1 MARMSSTPPPIP
13 SASSRNA
20 KKRSSCWPIGLAGC
34 GCSLLIGFAVA
45 FVALNW
51 LRGIDEPGPR
61 SDSYLKLELSGPLN
75 DGPTN
80 EGLLLDPTRAPLSVP
95 AMASAIRAAAQDG
108 RIAGLYVR
116 LLGTQA
122 GWASLGELRAAIADF
137 RASGKPTVAF
147 APALTT
153 RDYYLA
159 SACERIA
166 LAPGGIALVNG
177 IALGVTYFAGTFE
190 KLGIAPQVE
199 HVGEFKSAAEPYVR
213 REPSP
218 AAVEAYESLL
228 DSLWEHLLAQM
239 AQGRGLGVD
248 ELRALVDAPPLSPR
262 GALGAGLVDALGTE
276 PAVLAALDAADDDHF
291 AARVS
296 EAENN
301 TAAHGGRHLVT
312 VRRYARSL
320 DSPSSGP
327 AIAVVHAEGVIVPGG
342 ASGWDIGSML
352 GEEDLR
358 DWLDE
363 LRYDTDVHAVVLRI
377 NSPGGSGL
385 ASEGM
390 WRDIERVRASGRE
403 VVVSM
408 GDYAAS
414 GGYYIACGADWIVA
428 HPTTLTGSIGVFG
441 AKFALEGTYAKLGLS
456 EHVFQRGKQADLL
469 RATAFDAQGRAAFR
483 GYLEDFY
490 QHFVGR
496 VATGRELS
504 SAQVEA
510 IAQGRVWTGEQ
521 ALANGLVDELGG
533 LDEALAKARE
543 LAGLES
549 ARVVQ
554 YPPPRTIFQLL
565 GETMDEMEARS
576 APRLSQIVNEP
587 ELARALRELERL
599 EAALG
604 DAGIAALCPNLGL

>member
-13 SASSRNA
+13 SASTRNA

-45 FVALNW
+45 LAVIILLN
-51 LRGIDEPGPR
+51 DDFAEPAPR
-61 SDSYLKLELSGPLN
+61 PGSYVQLELSGPLR
-75 DGPTN
+75 DGSTSDKF
-80 EGLLLDPTRAPLSVP
+80 LLESRNAPLSVP
-95 AMASAIRAAAQDG
+95 AMAAAIRAAAQDQDV
-108 RIAGLYVR
+108 AGLYVR
-116 LLGTQA
+116 LVGTQA
-122 GWASLGELRAAIADF
+122 GWAALGELRGAIADF

-153 RDYYLA
+153 RDYYIA

-177 IALGVTYFAGTFE
+177 LALGVTYFAGTFE

-218 AAVEAYESLL
+218 AAIEAYESLL

-239 AQGRGLGVD
+239 AQGRGFTVD
-248 ELRALVDAPPLSPR
+248 ELRALIDAPPLSPR
-262 GALGAGLVDALGTE
+262 GALGAGLIDALGTE
-276 PAVLAALDAADDDHF
+276 PAVLAALDDAHDEAF

-296 EAENN
+296 EAETRVANE
-301 TAAHGGRHLVT
+301 AVRQLVSL
-312 VRRYARSL
+312 RRYARSIE
-320 DSPSSGP
+320 SSGSGP
-327 AIAVVHAEGVIVPGG
+327 AIAVVHAEGVIMPGSV
-342 ASGWDIGSML
+342 SGWDAGSVL

-358 DWLDE
+358 DWLE
-363 LRYDTDVHAVVLRI
+363 AVRYDTDVHAIVLRI

-390 WRDIERVRASGRE
+390 WRDLERVRASGRK

-428 HPTTLTGSIGVFG
+428 QPTTLTGSIGVFG

-490 QHFVGR
+490 QLFVGR
-496 VATGRELS
+496 VAAGRELTN
-504 SAQVEA
+504 AQVEA
-510 IAQGRVWTGEQ
+510 IAQGRVWTGQQ

-533 LDEALAKARE
+533 LDEALEKARQ

-549 ARVVQ
+549 ARVIALPKPKGAVE
-554 YPPPRTIFQLL
+554 LL
-565 GETMDEMEARS
+565 LDTMQELEAR
-576 APRLSQIVNEP
+576 PRLSQLVNEP

-604 DAGIAALCPNLGL
+604 DTGIAALCPNLGL

>member
-1 MARMSSTPPPIP
+1 MARMSSTPPPVP
-13 SASSRNA
+13 SASTRNA

-45 FVALNW
+45 FLAVIL
-51 LRGIDEPGPR
+51 LTEDEPGPR
-61 SDSYLKLELSGPLN
+61 AGSYLQLELSGPLRDGPSN
-75 DGPTN
+75 DG
-80 EGLLLDPTRAPLSVP
+80 LLWDPSKAPPSVP
-95 AMASAIRAAAQDG
+95 AMAAAIRAAAQDE

-122 GWASLGELRAAIADF
+122 GWASLGELRGAIADF

-153 RDYYLA
+153 RDYYVA

-177 IALGVTYFAGTFE
+177 LALGVTYFAGTFE

-218 AAVEAYESLL
+218 AAIEAYDSLL
-228 DSLWEHLLAQM
+228 DSLWERLLAQM
-239 AQGRGLGVD
+239 AQGRGLAVD
-248 ELRALVDAPPLSPR
+248 ELRALIDAPPLNPR
-262 GALGAGLVDALGTE
+262 GALGAGLVDAIGTE
-276 PAVLAALDAADDDHF
+276 PAVLAALGDARGEAF

-296 EAENN
+296 EAEAR
-301 TAAHGGRHLVT
+301 AAPQGGQHLT
-312 VRRYARSL
+312 SVRAYARSL
-320 DSPSSGP
+320 AAPSSGP
-327 AIAVVHAEGVIVPGG
+327 AIAVVHAEGVIVPGNT
-342 ASGWDIGSML
+342 SGWDTGSLL
-352 GEEDLR
+352 GEENLR
-358 DWLDE
+358 DWLEE
-363 LRYDTDVHAVVLRI
+363 LRQNSDVRALVLRI

-390 WRDIERVRASGRE
+390 WRDLERVRESGRPI
-403 VVVSM
+403 VVSM

-428 HPTTLTGSIGVFG
+428 QPTTLTGSIGVFG
-441 AKFALEGTYAKLGLS
+441 AKFALEGAYAKLGLS
-456 EHVFQRGKQADLL
+456 EHVFQRGAQADLL

-490 QHFVGR
+490 QLFVER
-496 VATGRELS
+496 VAAGRELTN
-504 SAQVEA
+504 AQVEA
-510 IAQGRVWTGEQ
+510 IAAGRVWTGEQ

-533 LDEALAKARE
+533 LEQALAKARE
-543 LAGLES
+543 LGGLEH
-549 ARVVQ
+549 ARVLQ
-554 YPPPRTIFQLL
+554 MPPPRSIVDLFE
-565 GETMDEMEARS
+565 ETLDELDARS
-576 APRLSQIVNEP
+576 RPQLSQLVADP
-587 ELARALRELERL
+587 ELARALLELERL

-604 DAGIAALCPNLGL
+604 SAGIAALCPNLGL